1 MAYGLC
7 VQVLIMFMYNMFD
20 FNDKILY
27 RYDVHEG
34 LFQCS
39 YMYMYLSICVNE

>member
-27 RYDVHEG
+27 DVREG

-39 YMYMYLSICVNE
+39 YMDMYLSICVNE

>member
-1 MAYGLC
+1 M
-7 VQVLIMFMYNMFD
+7 MFIYNMFD

-27 RYDVHEG
+27 MYDVNEG

-39 YMYMYLSICVNE
+39 YMYMQYLSMC

>member
-1 MAYGLC
+1 MAC
-7 VQVLIMFMYNMFD
+7 VYKYQLGMFMYNMFD

-27 RYDVHEG
+27 DVREG

>member
-1 MAYGLC
+1 MAYGWC

-27 RYDVHEG
+27 DVREG